1 MVLGISSGTILP
13 SNVGEKVPEEWKGI
27 SQVLHPVS
35 LGVQKSLV
43 DLEGPC

>member
-13 SNVGEKVPEEWKGI
+13 SNVGEKVPEEWKEM

-35 LGVQKSLV
+35 LGVQESLV
-43 DLEGPC
+43 GLEGLC

>member
-13 SNVGEKVPEEWKGI
+13 SNVGEKVPEEWKM

-35 LGVQKSLV
+35 LGVQEGLV
-43 DLEGPC
+43 GLEGPC